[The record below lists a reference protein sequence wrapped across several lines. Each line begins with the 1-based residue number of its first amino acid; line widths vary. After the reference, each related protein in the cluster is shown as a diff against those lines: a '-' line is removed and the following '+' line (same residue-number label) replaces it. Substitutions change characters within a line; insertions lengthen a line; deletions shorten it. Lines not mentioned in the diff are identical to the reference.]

1 MLNSKI
7 DMCEIVHI
15 FPQMWVDNNQNLVLF

>member
-7 DMCEIVHI
+7 DICDIVHI
-15 FPQMWVDNNQNLVLF
+15 FPHMWVGNNQNLVLF